1 MLHVIWW
8 AQYAMANTRGWVI
21 AGRIARARLKAES
34 ELRQQLALQPA
45 NSQAA

>member
-34 ELRQQLALQPA
+34 ELRRPVALKPTTLQTV
-45 NSQAA
+45 